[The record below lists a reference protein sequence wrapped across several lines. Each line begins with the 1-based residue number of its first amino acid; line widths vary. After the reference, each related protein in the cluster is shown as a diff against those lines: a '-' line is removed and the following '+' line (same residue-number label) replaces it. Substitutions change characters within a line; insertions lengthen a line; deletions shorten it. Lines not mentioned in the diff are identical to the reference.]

1 MQARAPRRALA
12 RLDVGRR
19 SPQFQMPIYSYRC
32 RGCGELTDRLLSVAE
47 QVAAIGC
54 EHCQSDDTYRVIGS
68 SAYHASNNAK
78 TAKLDPRYE
87 KMIDASMRNSAS
99 ADEHRLLKKMTPFT
113 GAKRD

>member
-1 MQARAPRRALA
+1 
-12 RLDVGRR
+12 
-19 SPQFQMPIYSYRC
+19 MPIYSYRC
-32 RGCGELTDRLLSVAE
+32 RKCGELTDRLMSVAE

-68 SAYHASNNAK
+68 SAYHASNNTK
-78 TAKLDPRYE
+78 TAKLDPKYE
-87 KMIDASMRNSAS
+87 KMVDTAMRNSTS